1 MTYPEMFKDLLD
13 DVSGILERNARTG
26 DGAIRSADFEGD
38 VPGVDDADFKVVF
51 YASNPTF
58 GDSYSGIILCCS
70 PGSPDGRGDTLSVSL
85 VSVADMK
92 NPGANYRILMDGV
105 VVDHSSKGMMSALL
119 QYVFADFFFKHGRK
133 GISI

>member
-1 MTYPEMFKDLLD
+1 MTYPEMFKGLLD
-13 DVSGILERNARTG
+13 DVRRILNKNARTG
-26 DGAIRSADFEGD
+26 DGVIRSGDFEGG
-38 VPGVDDADFKVVF
+38 VPGVGDADSKVVF

-70 PGSPDGRGDTLSVSL
+70 SGFPDGRGDMLSVSL

-92 NPGANYRILMDGV
+92 NPGANYRILIDGV
-105 VVDHSSKGMMSALL
+105 GVDHSSEGMMSAFL